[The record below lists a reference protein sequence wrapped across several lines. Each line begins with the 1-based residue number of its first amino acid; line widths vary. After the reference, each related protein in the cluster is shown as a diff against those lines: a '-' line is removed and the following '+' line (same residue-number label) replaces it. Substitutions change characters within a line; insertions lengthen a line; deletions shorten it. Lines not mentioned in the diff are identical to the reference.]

1 MANKYLL
8 DNLTSELDKSKL
20 ITDYVRY
27 FLDKTQSMFKYTNLP
42 DTIPQKFLE
51 LLLQTRSN
59 VGIIKVDDN
68 LYAVNGG
75 LGGEPNVY
83 YIPTQY
89 TVANPALKLSN
100 TYTID
105 KDCVVVYNDS
115 TNQGLLPLLNKYAIL
130 LAENIISMR
139 MTIINERHTALISAP
154 DDNTKASA
162 EKYIA
167 DIINGKMS
175 IVGENAFFDGVRVQ
189 PLSNVGI
196 SKVQDLI
203 EIQQYL
209 KASLYNELGLSANYN
224 MKREAINSTEATL
237 DNDSLYPFVL
247 NMLDER
253 KAGVERINKLFN
265 TNIAVDFSDL
275 WHNAKHGGEVEQV
288 EKEENGGEENDK
300 DSDAQ

>member
-1 MANKYLL
+1 
-8 DNLTSELDKSKL
+8 
-20 ITDYVRY
+20 
-27 FLDKTQSMFKYTNLP
+27 
-42 DTIPQKFLE
+42 
-51 LLLQTRSN
+51 
-59 VGIIKVDDN
+59 
-68 LYAVNGG
+68 
-75 LGGEPNVY
+75 
-83 YIPTQY
+83 
-89 TVANPALKLSN
+89 
-100 TYTID
+100 
-105 KDCVVVYNDS
+105 
-115 TNQGLLPLLNKYAIL
+115 
-130 LAENIISMR
+130 
-139 MTIINERHTALISAP
+139 
-154 DDNTKASA
+154 
-162 EKYIA
+162 
-167 DIINGKMS
+167 MS

-300 DSDAQ
+300 DSDTQ